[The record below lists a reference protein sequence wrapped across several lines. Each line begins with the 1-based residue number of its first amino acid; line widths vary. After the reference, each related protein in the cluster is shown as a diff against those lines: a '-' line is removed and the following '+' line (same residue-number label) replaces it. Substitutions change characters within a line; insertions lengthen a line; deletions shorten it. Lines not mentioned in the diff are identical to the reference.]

1 MFDFNTIAP
10 IVLLMLSELL
20 PFLQSTQANGIV
32 QFIILLL
39 KSYTQSQVPS
49 TTTNIF
55 TAPTGVPPV
64 TIVENTCQD
73 PK

>member
-1 MFDFNTIAP
+1 MFDFHEIAAL
-10 IVLLMLSELL
+10 VLLLLSEIL

-39 KSYTQSQVPS
+39 KSYAQSQVPS

-55 TAPTGVPPV
+55 TAPTLVPSVDTACPA
-64 TIVENTCQD
+64 T
-73 PK
+73 K